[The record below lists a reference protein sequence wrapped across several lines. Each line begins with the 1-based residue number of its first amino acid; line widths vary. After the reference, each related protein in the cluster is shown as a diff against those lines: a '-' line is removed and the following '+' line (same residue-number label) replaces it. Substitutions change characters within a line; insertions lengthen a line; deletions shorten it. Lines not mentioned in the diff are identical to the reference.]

1 MLSLASCSQ
10 KSKDNSVKISKVVRE
25 YDNLANSM
33 LQRGQHVTADDI
45 DPVSRCRLPFVERDA
60 LDPDTQAI
68 HDMLVGR
75 NAETI
80 RGLRGPGGINL
91 HSPRYAKFARLVGR
105 YLRYDA
111 GFTGRVREVAILITA
126 RCCDSQFEWAAH
138 ENQARK
144 EGVPAETIEA
154 IRLGRSLEGLD
165 PVDAIVIALGRETFL
180 ARKVSSET
188 YRRALEYFGTRG
200 LVDLAALMG
209 NYAGTAAMLTIFDMQ
224 LDDGVDPPLPA
235 LGSVHAQT

>member
-1 MLSLASCSQ
+1 M
-10 KSKDNSVKISKVVRE
+10 DNSAKTSKVLRE

-33 LQRGQHVTADDI
+33 LQRGQHVSADDI
-45 DPVSRCRLPFVERDA
+45 DPVSRCRLPFAERDA

-68 HDMLVGR
+68 HDMLAGG

-91 HSPRYAKFARLVGR
+91 HSPHYAKFARPVGR
-105 YLRYDA
+105 YLRYEA
-111 GFTGRVREVAILITA
+111 GFSGRVREVAILITA

-138 ENQARK
+138 ESEALKQ
-144 EGVPAETIEA
+144 GVPTETIEA
-154 IRLGRSLEGLD
+154 IRLGQSLEGLD

-180 ARKVSSET
+180 TRKVRSET
-188 YRRALEYFGTRG
+188 YRQALQHFGTRE

-224 LDDGVDPPLPA
+224 LDDGIEPPLPA
-235 LGSVHAQT
+235 LGTASL